1 MKKPVYLI
9 LSILTLVFPGC
20 EKHESAF
27 NFDKQLNGEWK
38 YIKAVGGFTGDH
50 VIQAP
55 AGSTIVFSA
64 DRRYKKKLNGTMVEE
79 GVYELIKLNSVF
91 TGKRENAIKLVG
103 SSFENARLVSVKND
117 SLWLSDNHV
126 EPYGYLY
133 IRLK

>member
-9 LSILTLVFPGC
+9 LSILTLVFSGC
-20 EKHESAF
+20 EKQESAL
-27 NFDKQLNGEWK
+27 NPDKQLNGEWI

-64 DRRYKKKLNGTMVEE
+64 DRQYKKKLNGTMVEE
-79 GVYELIKLNSVF
+79 GAYELIKLNSIF
-91 TGKRENAIKLVG
+91 TGKRENAIKLSG
-103 SSFENARLVSVKND
+103 SSFENARLVSIKND